1 MKMVLITYYPQN
13 GSVFAP
19 QSKRVTFEQ
28 YRQMVAAI
36 GHSEGITW
44 KANFC

>member
-1 MKMVLITYYPQN
+1 MVLIQYFPQN

-19 QSKRVTFEQ
+19 QSRKVTFQE
-28 YRQMVAAI
+28 YRQIVKAI

-44 KANFC
+44 KAYFC